1 MIPGYAHDGKV
12 VTLPFFRHQY
22 RRKPCF
28 FNFHDEKTVIL
39 PLFVMT
45 NFIFPYK
52 KAPYDLG
59 ACLHYHLSLLFPAA
73 ISPPPEII
81 NQSND
86 SRRKADA
93 EIHEGVAQDVHRKAQ
108 DGSCKAY
115 GNILGPEIG
124 GRGDACPGVRGALDR
139 QGLKAG
145 RKSAEADAEKG

>member
-1 MIPGYAHDGKV
+1 M
-12 VTLPFFRHQY
+12 
-22 RRKPCF
+22 
-28 FNFHDEKTVIL
+28 N
-39 PLFVMT
+39 
-45 NFIFPYK
+45 IFPYK

-124 GRGDACPGVRGALDR
+124 GRGHACPGGRRALDG
-139 QGLKAG
+139 QGLEAW
-145 RKSAEADAEKG
+145 RKGAEADAQKGRRYGKQHRSIPQGKEDEAQGEEDKSRVNNRIRSMMVIEVPY